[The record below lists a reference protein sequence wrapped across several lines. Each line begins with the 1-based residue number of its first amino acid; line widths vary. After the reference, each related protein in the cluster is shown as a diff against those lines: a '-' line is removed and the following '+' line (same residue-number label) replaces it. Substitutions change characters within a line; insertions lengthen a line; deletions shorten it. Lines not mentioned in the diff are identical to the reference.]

1 LIAIVRLCRET
12 LMLVNKL
19 ILSNTYLITVC
30 LSLVLVV
37 FEIDHANGADYQIA
51 TFAADVTI
59 PIGHRC
65 MGILPTKAKEI
76 LDPLE
81 ARGFVLTGPDQP
93 VVLVAVDWCEIRN
106 GAYDQWRDT
115 IAEAAGTT
123 RERVLVC
130 SLHQHDAPVCDQEAQ
145 LLLDNVG
152 MQKELYDPAFHAKC
166 LQRISAAVSDA
177 MTETTP
183 VTHIGLGQARVEK
196 IASSRRVVR
205 EDGTITYNRYSASG
219 GNEFHA
225 AAPDGPIDPAL
236 KTITFFHGDQPVA
249 MLHSYAVH
257 PMSFY
262 GRGGVSSDFVG
273 LARRRMQ
280 REHPRTFQIYVS
292 GCSGDVTAG
301 KYNDATPASRQQLT
315 QRLFQAMETSW
326 GNTKRVPLEQ
336 TTFQNS
342 TYDLPFHEAE
352 EFRAENLNKVLHDKS
367 AKEGDRILAAMSL
380 SSLQRK
386 TRKQPLELPC
396 LDLGAAQIVL
406 FPGEA
411 FVGYQLMAQKMRP
424 DSFVMS
430 IGYGECWPGYIPT
443 KKAFDENFN
452 HDWRWVGHGSEK
464 ILKQAMQ
471 EVLLPAE

>member
-1 LIAIVRLCRET
+1 MNQQLLPPLFA
-12 LMLVNKL
+12 NL
-19 ILSNTYLITVC
+19 ILSLLMLLIPASGFAKEHS
-30 LSLVLVV
+30 SL
-37 FEIDHANGADYQIA
+37 QIA

-76 LDPLE
+76 VDPLE
-81 ARGFVLTGPDQP
+81 ARGLILVGSGKP

-106 GAYDQWRDT
+106 GAYDEWRDT
-115 IAEAAGTT
+115 ISKAAGTT
-123 RERVLVC
+123 RERVMVC
-130 SLHQHDAPVCDQEAQ
+130 SLHQHDAPVCDKEAQ
-145 LLLDNVG
+145 LLLDSVG
-152 MQKELYDPAFHAKC
+152 MKQELYDPKFHSAC
-166 LQRISAAVSDA
+166 LQRIASAVSDA
-177 MTETTP
+177 MTDMSP
-183 VTHIGLGQARVEK
+183 VTQIGLGETQVSG
-196 IASSRRVVR
+196 IASSRRVVL
-205 EDGTITYNRYSASG
+205 EDGSIAWTRYSASG

-225 AAPDGPIDPAL
+225 NASDGPIDPKL
-236 KTITFFHGDQPVA
+236 KTITFFNGDQPIV

-280 REHPRTFQIYVS
+280 REHPHAFQIYVS

-301 KYNDATPASRQQLT
+301 KYNDATPASRERLT
-315 QRLFQAMETSW
+315 QRLFEAMEASWKSTS
-326 GNTKRVPLEQ
+326 RHPLKVVS
-336 TTFQNS
+336 FRNA

-352 EFRAENLNKVLHDKS
+352 EFQPDALQKVLSETS

-386 TRKQPLELPC
+386 ARQQPLELPC
-396 LDLGAAQIVL
+396 LDLGAAQIIL
-406 FPGEA
+406 FPGES

-443 KKAFDENFN
+443 KQAFEENFN
-452 HDWRWVGHGSEK
+452 HDWRWVGRGSEA
-464 ILKQAMQ
+464 ILKQAMRK
-471 EVLLPAE
+471 VLNSPAGD